1 MQQWKPTGAGVGN
14 GQNLHPGPWLSTT
27 SPLCVLS
34 LISCCQGEALAASL
48 SSAGWSMGNRLS
60 SPHAGRRCGC
70 SMMPSTLVSVSYSV
84 SVSLSLS
91 LIPSSSPSPDEFV
104 CAWTP
109 GTHLNV
115 AM

>member
-1 MQQWKPTGAGVGN
+1 
-14 GQNLHPGPWLSTT
+14 
-27 SPLCVLS
+27 
-34 LISCCQGEALAASL
+34 
-48 SSAGWSMGNRLS
+48 
-60 SPHAGRRCGC
+60 
-70 SMMPSTLVSVSYSV
+70 MMPSTLVSVSYSV